1 MKILSRLGQL
11 IPSRL
16 KRKRAP
22 RVAVIRL
29 YGTIAPGRRGLRG
42 GGDINMA
49 GLEPVLEAAFSVGG
63 LSAVALAINCP
74 GGSPAQSSLVAGRIR
89 ELAAE
94 HEVPVLAFCEDVAA
108 SGGYWLAAA
117 ADEIFVDPASLVGSI
132 GVVSGGFGF
141 NRALEKLGIDRRLYT
156 RGERKAILDPF
167 RPEKPEDVAELDR
180 MMAALHAL
188 FIDHVKARRA
198 GRIDADDQKLFSGG
212 VWVGQE
218 AVTLG
223 LADGVGEMRSVLR
236 QRFGKK
242 VKLREVTRPRS
253 LLSRLGLAAG
263 AALADGVVDAAER
276 KAHWARFGL

>member
-22 RVAVIRL
+22 RVAVLRL

-49 GLEPVLEAAFSVGG
+49 GLEPLLEEAFSVGG

-74 GGSPAQSSLVAGRIR
+74 GGSPAQSSLIAGRIR

-180 MMAALHAL
+180 MMGALHSL
-188 FIDHVKARRA
+188 FIDHVKVRRA
-198 GRIDADDQKLFSGG
+198 GRIDAEDQKLFSGA

-223 LADGVGEMRSVLR
+223 LADGIGEMRSVLR

-242 VKLREVTRPRS
+242 VKLREMARPRS
-253 LLSRLGLAAG
+253 LLSRFGLAAG
-263 AALADGVVDAAER
+263 SALADGVVDAAER
-276 KAHWARFGL
+276 KALWARFGL